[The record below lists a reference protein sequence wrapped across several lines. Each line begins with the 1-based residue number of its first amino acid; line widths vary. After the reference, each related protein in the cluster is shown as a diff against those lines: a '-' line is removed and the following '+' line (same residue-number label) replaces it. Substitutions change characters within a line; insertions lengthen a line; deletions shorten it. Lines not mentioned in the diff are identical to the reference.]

1 MGGVMRV
8 LVLLPDF
15 VLPAERGFRVRI
27 LSQLRAISDI
37 PSVEDITVLSMS
49 EVAVPDDV
57 RRSLGR
63 QVPKVH
69 AEPVIRR
76 LLRIRRSMKAFG
88 AVVGARLLRGE
99 PYLIATN
106 ESGELR
112 RALREHLRRSSFD
125 IVYFGL
131 LGMTGYLHDVR
142 VLAPRARAVLEQH
155 NVEWQ
160 IFDRLASSYRAPL
173 RQLAQME
180 ARALRRFERRALSEV
195 DSVIAISEDDA
206 RHFRGLAGV
215 ESVVVPP
222 FIEARPPRMES
233 RAGPTLGYIGHLGW
247 QPNVYGLDW
256 FCQQVWPRVRSRVP
270 DARLTIAGP
279 GLDTTSDGRLV
290 VPGPWQVP
298 GVTAIGYVDDL
309 ETLYSRVI
317 AMIAPVVGGSG
328 VRMKLLES
336 MSAGMPTVTTT
347 DGAAGLGVVDGREM
361 LVADGEADFADG
373 VVRLLQDRSLRDEL
387 RTAGYD
393 YLAARHSLA
402 VARRAIERAFGI
414 PSQASP

>member
-1 MGGVMRV
+1 MRV

-37 PSVEDITVLSMS
+37 PSVESITVLSMS
-49 EVAVPDDV
+49 EVAVPDEL
-57 RRSLGR
+57 RRSLGE
-63 QVPKVH
+63 QVPKVR
-69 AEPVIRR
+69 AEPVIHR
-76 LLRIRRSMKAFG
+76 LLRIRRSLKAFG
-88 AVVGARLLRGE
+88 TVLGARLVYGE

-106 ESGELR
+106 ESAELR
-112 RALREHLRRSSFD
+112 HILREHLRRSSFD

-131 LGMTGYLHDVR
+131 LGMTGYLRDVR
-142 VLAPRARAVLEQH
+142 AFAPQARVVLEQH

-173 RQLAQME
+173 RQLARLE
-180 ARALRRFERRALSEV
+180 ARALRRYERRALSSV

-206 RHFRGLAGV
+206 RQFRGLAGV

-222 FIEARPPRMES
+222 FIEARPPRAETCAEPS
-233 RAGPTLGYIGHLGW
+233 LGYIGHLGW

-256 FCQQVWPRVRSRVP
+256 FCKSVWPLVRTRIP
-270 DARLTIAGP
+270 NARLTIAGP
-279 GLDTTSDGRLV
+279 GMERTPDGRVV
-290 VPGPWQVP
+290 VPAAWQAP
-298 GVTAIGYVDDL
+298 GVTTLGFVDEL
-309 ETLYSRVI
+309 ETLYTRVV

-328 VRMKLLES
+328 VRMKLLEA

-347 DGAAGLGVVDGREM
+347 DGAAGLGIASGREM
-361 LVADGEADFADG
+361 LVADSEAGFADS
-373 VVRLLQDRSLRDEL
+373 VVRVLQDRGLRGEL
-387 RTAGYD
+387 RAAGYD

-402 VARRAIERAFGI
+402 VSRAAIERAFGI
-414 PSQASP
+414 SRQTFP